1 MIDMKNVYRWLCT
14 LLVFALSVTAIHAQQ
29 AAFYNDI
36 QAFKKKD
43 EVQFPAKHAILFV
56 GSSSFTKW
64 TDVQEYFPDY
74 PIINRGFGGSSLPD
88 VIRYTDDVIFPYEPK
103 QIVIY
108 CGENDLAASDTV
120 TAAMVTDRF
129 KTLFGMIRKKLGDV
143 PVLFVSL
150 KPSPS
155 RARLFPKMK
164 EANAQIKSFLE
175 KNKKTAFADVYSKML
190 DTNGEPMKDI
200 FLADNLHMNAKGYAI
215 WQKVLAPLLLK

>member
-1 MIDMKNVYRWLCT
+1 MRKQ
-14 LLVFALSVTAIHAQQ
+14 LSILIFFVLAGAGLYAQE
-29 AAFYNDI
+29 APFHNDI

-43 EVQFPAKHAILFV
+43 AAQFPAKHSILFV

-64 TDVQEYFPDY
+64 TDVQDYFPGY

-88 VIRYTDDVIFPYEPK
+88 VIHYADDIIFPYQPK

-108 CGENDLAASDTV
+108 CGENDLASADTV
-120 TAAMVTDRF
+120 TAATVVQRF
-129 KTLFGMIRKKLGDV
+129 KTLFGMIRAKLGET

-155 RARLFPKMK
+155 RSRLFPKMK
-164 EANAQIKSFLE
+164 AANAEIRSFLL

-190 DTNGEPMKDI
+190 DTDGAPIKDI
-200 FLADNLHMNAKGYAI
+200 FLPDSLHMNAKGYAI
-215 WQKVLAPLLLK
+215 WKKVIEPYLIH

>member
-1 MIDMKNVYRWLCT
+1 MKNICKQSFI
-14 LLVFALSVTAIHAQQ
+14 LLVSIITFTGLHAQQ
-29 AAFYNDI
+29 ADFYNDI

-43 EVQFPAKHAILFV
+43 AERFPAKHSILFV

-64 TDVQEYFPDY
+64 TDVQDYFPGY
-74 PIINRGFGGSSLPD
+74 PIINRGFGGSTLPD
-88 VIRYTDDVIFPYEPK
+88 VIRYADDIIFPYQPK

-120 TAAMVTDRF
+120 TAAMVTARF

-155 RARLFPKMK
+155 RSRLFAKMI
-164 EANAQIKSFLE
+164 ETNAQIKAFLQ
-175 KNKKTAFADVYSKML
+175 KSKKTAFADVYSRML
-190 DTNGEPMKDI
+190 DKDGGPVKDI
-200 FLADNLHMNAKGYAI
+200 FLGDNLHMNAKGYAI
-215 WQKVLAPLLLK
+215 WQKVIQPYLIP